1 MKPHWIVAGALIG
14 IVTCMDQPTP
24 ARATDVVEVANVG
37 SISPI
42 SWPYLIADRE
52 GMFTAEGL
60 DVRWLSVQSSAQ
72 LVQQLAAGSLN
83 IAGST
88 ALVDPI
94 RAVQQG
100 AAIGLLRLEG
110 QKAPFALVGKPAIKS
125 IQDLKGARRS

>member
-60 DVRWLSVQSSAQ
+60 DVGGCPCSRVRNWCSSSRP
-72 LVQQLAAGSLN
+72 V
-83 IAGST
+83 
-88 ALVDPI
+88 
-94 RAVQQG
+94 R
-100 AAIGLLRLEG
+100 
-110 QKAPFALVGKPAIKS
+110 
-125 IQDLKGARRS
+125 

>member
-83 IAGST
+83 IAGS
-88 ALVDPI
+88 
-94 RAVQQG
+94 R
-100 AAIGLLRLEG
+100 RL
-110 QKAPFALVGKPAIKS
+110 
-125 IQDLKGARRS
+125 